1 MISVV
6 VRAERGVEAL
16 AATLRAIVPAV
27 AEGLVGDAVVLDPA
41 SDDAV
46 AAVADA
52 VGATLV
58 AGPDVS
64 WRRGAQAAR
73 REWILC
79 LGAGDVPGE
88 GWILALDQ
96 FFAASPPDCGF
107 GRLRR
112 PTSWFAR
119 MRGLAGAQQVR
130 AGDLLRRDLLL
141 RSDVPPGRPARVL
154 AAIDRY
160 PVLR

>member
-27 AEGLVGDAVVLDPA
+27 AEGLVGDAVVLDA
-41 SDDAV
+41 TSDEAV

-58 AGPDVS
+58 AGPEVS

-73 REWILC
+73 RDWVLC
-79 LGAGDVPGE
+79 LAAGDVPSE
-88 GWILALDQ
+88 GWILALDR
-96 FFAASPPDCGF
+96 FLARPPDCGF

-112 PTSWFAR
+112 PTAWLPR
-119 MRGLAGAQQVR
+119 LRGLARARQVR
-130 AGDLLRRDLLL
+130 AGDILRRDLLL
-141 RSDVPPGRPARVL
+141 RSD
-154 AAIDRY
+154 
-160 PVLR
+160 